1 MLREW
6 LTRLRFLM
14 FPKPHREID
23 DELQFHIERQIQE
36 YVATGMTPQ
45 EAHRKAVVAFGGVE
59 SARAQAHEQRPS
71 FFLGTLLQDASYAF
85 RQLRKS
91 RGFTVTAVL
100 TLALGIGANAAIF
113 TLVNAILLKN
123 LPVVDPTT
131 LIRIGN
137 TTECCV
143 NFGTAGDS
151 GGSDDGS
158 YALFDT
164 DTWQQLQKNAP
175 EFEELAAMQA
185 GSGQV
190 IARRDKTQESARSV
204 RSEFVSSNYFR
215 TFGLQTQM
223 GRIFFTDAD
232 NVVGAPLVA
241 VMSYNAW
248 QNNYGGDP
256 SVIGSTFWINTKAVT
271 ITGIAPRGFYGDR
284 LSSSPPDFYLPIE
297 SIPVLT
303 NRTFVHE
310 PGMRWLYIIGRVKPG
325 VALAPLQAKI
335 TELVRQELAPTKPF
349 SGEQGKRA
357 LAKAH
362 VVLSSGGAGIQEMQ
376 DSYAS
381 KLKLLMWIS
390 GLVLLIACA
399 NIANLL
405 LVRGTNRRAEMSIR
419 TALGA
424 MRTRIVRQ
432 LITESLVLSIISGMA
447 GLVVAY
453 AGTHML
459 LAMAFPGAQNV
470 PIDASPSG
478 VVLAFAFGI
487 SFLTGI
493 LFGVAPAWITS
504 NANPADAL
512 RSGTRSTSSGASLL
526 QRSLIVLQ
534 SALALV
540 LLVGAG
546 MFIQSLNKLRN
557 IDLKLDST
565 NRYIVHFNPQA
576 AGYAPAQVEAL
587 YRTIEERFHAIPGV
601 KKVGVSTNTPMEANN
616 TGDGV
621 QIEGQ
626 PFLND
631 GASWVRGNAEYFDSV
646 GTHVLMGRGFTTQ
659 DTSTSPAVAVVNQS
673 FVKEF
678 FKPSENPI
686 GRRFGSPG
694 PQSSGDFEIVGVVED
709 TAYSSATWK
718 DHHMYFIPMTQR
730 VPENARKGP
739 IEKDTSLYA
748 GAIVIQTDR
757 VMDNMESIAR
767 QTLSAINPNLSV
779 VKFQTFDEQIADR
792 FTEDRM
798 ITRLM
803 TLFSILALLLA
814 TLGLYGVTAYTVARR
829 TSEIGIRMALGAN
842 RRSVVGM
849 IMRGAML
856 QTAIGLCLIG
866 VPVAWFCV
874 RYIESQLYE
883 TKGINLAV
891 LAIATLTLTV
901 AAAAAGLIPAQRAA
915 STNPSQALRTE

>member
-6 LTRLRFLM
+6 LTHLRFLM
-14 FPKPHREID
+14 SPKPHREID
-23 DELQFHIERQIQE
+23 DEVQFHIERQAQE
-36 YVATGMTPQ
+36 YIAAGMTPQ
-45 EAHRKAVVAFGGVE
+45 EARRKAVIAFGGVE
-59 SARAQAHEQRPS
+59 SVRAQSHEQRPS
-71 FFLGTLLQDASYAF
+71 FFFGTLLQDATYAL
-85 RQLRKS
+85 RQLRKTP
-91 RGFTVTAVL
+91 GFTITAVL

-123 LPVVDPTT
+123 LPVVDPST

-143 NFGTAGDS
+143 NWGTAGDS
-151 GGSDDGS
+151 GQVDGDS

-164 DTWQQLQKNAP
+164 DTWHQLQKNAP
-175 EFEELAAMQA
+175 EFEELAAMQ
-185 GSGQV
+185 SGFGKI
-190 IARRDKTQESARSV
+190 IARRDKTQEAARSV
-204 RSEFVSSNYFR
+204 TSEFVSGNYFR
-215 TFGLQTQM
+215 TFGLQTQI
-223 GRIFFTDAD
+223 GRIFFSDAD
-232 NVVGAPLVA
+232 NAIGAPLVA
-241 VMSYNAW
+241 VMSYDMW

-256 SVIGSTFWINTKAVT
+256 SIVGSTFWINTKAVT
-271 ITGIAPRGFYGDR
+271 ITGIAPKGFYGDR
-284 LSSSPPDFYLPIE
+284 LSSAPPDLYLPIE
-297 SIPVLT
+297 SVPVLT

-325 VALAPLQAKI
+325 VAMAPLQAKI
-335 TELVRQELAPTKPF
+335 TELVRQSLAATTAF
-349 SGEQGKRA
+349 SSEQGKRA

-362 VVLSSGGAGIQEMQ
+362 VVLSPGGAGIQDMQ

-405 LVRGTNRRAEMSIR
+405 LVRGMNRRAEMSVR

-447 GLVVAY
+447 GLAVAY
-453 AGTHML
+453 AGTRML

-478 VVLAFAFGI
+478 VVLAFAFGV
-487 SFLTGI
+487 SLLTGI

-504 NANPADAL
+504 KANPADVL
-512 RSGTRSTSSGASLL
+512 RSGTRTTSSGASLL
-526 QRSLIVLQ
+526 QRCLVVLQ

-576 AGYAPAQVEAL
+576 AGYSPAQVEAL

-601 KKVGVSTNTPMEANN
+601 QKAGISSYTPMEANN
-616 TGDGV
+616 EGNGV
-621 QIEGQ
+621 QVQGQ

-659 DTSTSPAVAVVNQS
+659 DTSTSPAVAVVNQA
-673 FVKEF
+673 FVKGF
-678 FKPSENPI
+678 FKPGENPI
-686 GRRFGSPG
+686 GRRFGAPG

-718 DHHMYFIPMTQR
+718 DHHMYFLPLTQR

-748 GAIVIQTDR
+748 GAIVIQTSR
-757 VMDNMESIAR
+757 PVANMQSTVR

-803 TLFSILALLLA
+803 SLFSILALLLA

-842 RRSVVGM
+842 RSSVVGM

-866 VPVAWFCV
+866 IPVAWFCI
-874 RYIESQLYE
+874 RYIQSQLYE
-883 TKGINLAV
+883 TKGINLTV
-891 LAIATLTLTV
+891 LAIATLTLTA
-901 AAAAAGLIPAQRAA
+901 AAAAAGLIPALRAS